1 VDLAFGIPRR
11 SQAKRVGLAHAA
23 LNDVDLGLFIA
34 AAVIYVGNW
43 NGPPVGVTIGLAL
56 SAGGVAVTVVSGALG
71 WMLVQTYHVG
81 VRLTPSQEQDEASVQ
96 QAPALTIVRH
106 RQAG

>member
-1 VDLAFGIPRR
+1 
-11 SQAKRVGLAHAA
+11 
-23 LNDVDLGLFIA
+23 
-34 AAVIYVGNW
+34 
-43 NGPPVGVTIGLAL
+43 VTIGLAL
-56 SAGGVAVTVVSGALG
+56 AAAGVGVTVVAVALG

-96 QAPALTIVRH
+96 QPPALTIVNH

>member
-1 VDLAFGIPRR
+1 
-11 SQAKRVGLAHAA
+11 
-23 LNDVDLGLFIA
+23 
-34 AAVIYVGNW
+34 
-43 NGPPVGVTIGLAL
+43 VGVTV
-56 SAGGVAVTVVSGALG
+56 VAVALG

-96 QAPALTIVRH
+96 QPPALTIVNH